1 MSNIEDCNS
10 SRECLDLRREELEV
24 LESIYPD
31 FISNDISKGS
41 IKLEIPVELGD
52 LNQVLVKDAAHIGH
66 PTSNVISLTLSLLP
80 PLLVHIVLPETYPL
94 QAPPKILSIRAS
106 HAWILDTSRLRDL
119 IVEMWDM
126 RAGEGVLCDM
136 VEFIRSGAFLN
147 ELGMVKDR
155 RSLLIQH
162 NTPQLLAP
170 LLTSFETSTR
180 SREFSQN
187 SYSCSICIT
196 SLKGSK
202 CLQLSCKHIFCR
214 CCLQDFWGLC
224 ITEGDVLRVGCPD
237 PQCVKEGRQANEEE
251 VARAVSEEA
260 VARWRWLKEKSMI
273 EKDPSI
279 SICPMVLCQ
288 KPVPKP
294 HITDSEE
301 SESGW
306 HRLRTCASCSYSF
319 CSFCKRTWHGP
330 VAACPISA
338 YETLV
343 LDYLALPEESPG
355 RKTIENRFG
364 RSIVAKMVVAY
375 QEEQAF
381 KQWLANSST
390 PCPGCNVHIEKSL
403 GCNHMVCS
411 KCKQHFCYRCGSRLS
426 ATSPY
431 QHFSIPGSRCFNKLF
446 DYSSEEEDEWQPI
459 EGFHAL

>member
-1 MSNIEDCNS
+1 MSNIGDFNP
-10 SRECLDLRREELEV
+10 SRECFDLRREELEV

-41 IKLEIPVELGD
+41 IKFEIPVELGD

-66 PTSNVISLTLSLLP
+66 PVSNVISLTLSLLP
-80 PLLVHIVLPETYPL
+80 PLLVHVVLPETYPL
-94 QAPPKILSIRAS
+94 QAPPEILSIRAS

-119 IVEMWDM
+119 IVEMWDT

-147 ELGMVKDR
+147 ELGMVKDLYLR
-155 RSLLIQH
+155 APFRIQH

-260 VARWRWLKEKSMI
+260 VTRWRWLKEKSMM

-294 HITDSEE
+294 HITDGE
-301 SESGW
+301 ESGW
-306 HRLRTCASCSYSF
+306 HRLRTCTSCSYSF

-343 LDYLALPEESPG
+343 LDYLALPEDSPG
-355 RKTIENRFG
+355 RKIIENRFG

-390 PCPGCNVHIEKSL
+390 PCPGCKVHIEKSL

-446 DYSSEEEDEWQPI
+446 DYSSEEDEWQPI

>member
-10 SRECLDLRREELEV
+10 SRECLSLRREELEV

-31 FISNDISKGS
+31 YISNDISKGS

-66 PTSNVISLTLSLLP
+66 PTSNVITLTLSLLP

-136 VEFIRSGAFLN
+136 VEFIRSGAFLK
-147 ELGMVKDR
+147 ELGMVED
-155 RSLLIQH
+155 H
-162 NTPQLLAP
+162 
-170 LLTSFETSTR
+170 
-180 SREFSQN
+180 
-187 SYSCSICIT
+187 
-196 SLKGSK
+196 
-202 CLQLSCKHIFCR
+202 
-214 CCLQDFWGLC
+214 FWGLC

-273 EKDPSI
+273 EKGI
-279 SICPMVLCQ
+279 LIVGVIIM
-288 KPVPKP
+288 
-294 HITDSEE
+294 
-301 SESGW
+301 
-306 HRLRTCASCSYSF
+306 
-319 CSFCKRTWHGP
+319 HGP

-403 GCNHMVCS
+403 GCNHVRDQMHKRS
-411 KCKQHFCYRCGSRLS
+411 SYDRLS
-426 ATSPY
+426 IIDGVLQMQAAFLLSLWVEIIR
-431 QHFSIPGSRCFNKLF
+431 HFTLSTFFHPGFQMF
-446 DYSSEEEDEWQPI
+446 
-459 EGFHAL
+459 